1 MLDDFVDLLGRKQLS
16 VAALMPWL
24 TTTPSTR
31 ASSRWFASTS
41 SPTRNNNATAVS
53 RSPSRIASASA
64 RSTTRGSPPGPGSL
78 YRGERLQLFL
88 SRPLSRRLRN
98 VSRTGSRGLPGGGFM
113 REEVAD
119 FLHYCR
125 IERRLAEMTCK
136 AYERDVRAC
145 LAFLSERG
153 IRDLGLV
160 RPPDLRAF
168 LAAEA
173 ERRPAL
179 GSQTRAVAALKVFFR
194 FCVE

>member
-1 MLDDFVDLLGRKQLS
+1 GCCGSGAPGVGGEASTNTARSGEARARRGLLG
-16 VAALMPWL
+16 
-24 TTTPSTR
+24 
-31 ASSRWFASTS
+31 
-41 SPTRNNNATAVS
+41 
-53 RSPSRIASASA
+53 
-64 RSTTRGSPPGPGSL
+64 
-78 YRGERLQLFL
+78 
-88 SRPLSRRLRN
+88 SRPVSRRLRN
-98 VSRTGSRGLPGGGFM
+98 VSRTGSRGLPEGGSM

-160 RPPDLRAF
+160 RPLDLRAF

-179 GSQTRAVAALKVFFR
+179 GSQTRAVAALK
-194 FCVE
+194 